1 MNFKILPRSQILEKL
16 KLQDKVKTLQKEIQD
31 LDDQILKLS
40 PSPPDEKT
48 PEKVYEDII
57 REHDEEEKEN
67 PRIPFPSFDE
77 DSDIEIE
84 KYNPPEEEKEV
95 PLAFDPNKES
105 GIFHETKNPFLK
117 EETASKKAKSK
128 SKSKD
133 KSQGSAPKGFAKQK
147 KEFVPKKAFLDDL
160 MNMGFSKEDSIA
172 ALKAV
177 NNESVEL
184 AVDKVITIQSN
195 QMQNQESSLQTML
208 KKITNT
214 LSNKVSSKEEEEGLP
229 TEAKESDND
238 HAEEIQEKKALMDEK
253 VNEKNGI
260 TSKIQE
266 IAKKEEKAKE
276 NALIG
281 V

>member
-1 MNFKILPRSQILEKL
+1 MLPRSQILEKL
-16 KLQDKVKTLQKEIQD
+16 KLQDKVKTLHKEIQD

-67 PRIPFPSFDE
+67 LRIPFPSFDE
-77 DSDIEIE
+77 DSDNEIE

-117 EETASKKAKSK
+117 EGTVSKKAKSKSK

-133 KSQGSAPKGFAKQK
+133 KSQGSAPKKVFAKQK

-214 LSNKVSSKEEEEGLP
+214 LTNKVSSKEEEEGLP
-229 TEAKESDND
+229 TEVKESDHD

-253 VNEKNGI
+253 VSEKNGI

-266 IAKKEEKAKE
+266 IVKEEEKAKE